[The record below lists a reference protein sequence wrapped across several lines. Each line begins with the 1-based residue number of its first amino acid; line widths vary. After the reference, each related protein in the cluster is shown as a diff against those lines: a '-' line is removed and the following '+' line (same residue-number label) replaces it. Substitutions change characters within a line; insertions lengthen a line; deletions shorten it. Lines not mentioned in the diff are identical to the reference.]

1 MLFVETIKSWKGP
14 NAPTATSVLLN
25 TNRIGLL
32 QVEPTNDSKYYYTMN
47 LYDRREKP
55 HLIVGDTIVAN
66 IIVAMDDV
74 LDSNAMLLKVFPDDD
89 PTATPVNKYID
100 YADFAYAFNGE
111 SAGTSWVHYYSKGF
125 KQHRVL
131 VDHTI
136 AQLESL
142 AESGATA

>member
-1 MLFVETIKSWKGP
+1 MLFLETIRGWKGL

-32 QVEPTNDSKYYYTMN
+32 EADGSNSKFYYTLN

-55 HLIVGDTIVAN
+55 HFIEATTSLAN
-66 IIVAMDDV
+66 VRVAMNDV
-74 LDSNAMLLKVFPDDD
+74 LDSIEMWLKVFPNDDI
-89 PTATPVNKYID
+89 TASTVNKYID
-100 YADFAYAFNGE
+100 YADFAYAY
-111 SAGTSWVHYYSKGF
+111 AYDATRSWVVYYSKGF